1 MKGLEVV
8 IIIIILGIGCVA
20 VGILGFGGYQ
30 LRMVSHSEL
39 NGGAASCCS
48 YLGGTVCSEGG
59 VLYVI
64 DLVLDLVDKAA
75 SPPDFFWGEAIAG
88 RVSLDG
94 GDGIMEVVKVGQVVE
109 DGIQVL
115 ASAGKLGRRFG
126 IRGSVSDARVRRE
139 ERPGVTELAQDIST
153 RCQMR
158 ARGDGAEEG
167 REGDE
172 GNEGVRYSF
181 TTLNGSSIVRAAC

>member
-1 MKGLEVV
+1 
-8 IIIIILGIGCVA
+8 
-20 VGILGFGGYQ
+20 
-30 LRMVSHSEL
+30 MVSHSGP
-39 NGGAASCCS
+39 NGAAASGCS
-48 YLGGTVCSEGG
+48 HLGGIVCSEGG
-59 VLYVI
+59 VLDVI

-109 DGIQVL
+109 DGVQVV
-115 ASAGKLGRRFG
+115 AGAGKLGRRFG
-126 IRGSVSDARVRRE
+126 VRGSVSVARVRRE